1 MPTLEEDIRESIC
14 IILSTAKGERV
25 TQPDFGCE
33 LHNLVFQTI
42 DTATLDRVERI
53 VREALTSHEPRI
65 EVVNVNAAVDE
76 GIEGRLLINIMYRI
90 LSTNYLYETVYPLYL
105 TEGI

>member
-65 EVVNVNAAVDE
+65 EVVKVNAAID
-76 GIEGRLLINIMYRI
+76 EGRLLINIMYRI
-90 LSTNYLYETVYPLYL
+90 LSTNYLYEAVYPLYL